1 MPVIHAEAVTAAV
14 QSAATLWAAVI
25 AGGAALLSAVLSAV
39 AAHRSGRWT
48 QREQWWQ
55 RFTWACEK
63 CISREPGAS
72 EVGASVLDALIGVPW
87 ASAADH
93 EMALAMSNVIV
104 DHVREPA
111 APTGVVGRRNRRRW
125 WPA

>member
-1 MPVIHAEAVTAAV
+1 MIHAEAVTSAV

-25 AGGAALLSAVLSAV
+25 AGGAALLSAVLSAI

-55 RFTWACEK
+55 RFAWAYEK

-72 EVGASVLDALIGVPW
+72 EVGASVMDSLITVPW

-111 APTGVVGRRNRRRW
+111 ALIGAAGRRDRRRRW

>member
-1 MPVIHAEAVTAAV
+1 MP
-14 QSAATLWAAVI
+14 
-25 AGGAALLSAVLSAV
+25 

-55 RFTWACEK
+55 RFAWACER

-72 EVGASVLDALIGVPW
+72 EVAASVMEALIAVPW

-111 APTGVVGRRNRRRW
+111 APTGAVGRWDRRRW
-125 WPA
+125 WLA